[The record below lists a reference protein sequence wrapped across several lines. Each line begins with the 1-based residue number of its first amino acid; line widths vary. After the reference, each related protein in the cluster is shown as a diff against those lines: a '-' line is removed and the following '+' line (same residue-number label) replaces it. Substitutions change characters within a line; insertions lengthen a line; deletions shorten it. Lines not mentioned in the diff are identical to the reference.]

1 MALSGGSASMRRF
14 PGLNLLAWVLIS
26 GANTIVKGM
35 NVSAVTA
42 LSGSQSR
49 IDFTTPMP
57 SANYQ
62 IEMVNSAGIRVIAG
76 IMAAAS
82 VNIYAREATGTAAVN
97 FTDMTYVAVYA

>member
-26 GANTIVKGM
+26 GATNIVKGM

-42 LSGSQSR
+42 INGTTSR
-49 IDFTTPMP
+49 IDFSTPMP

-62 IEMVNSAGIRVIAG
+62 IEIVNSGGVRIVCG
-76 IMAAAS
+76 SLTAAS
-82 VNIYAREATGTAAVN
+82 MNISGREATGTGTTAIIE
-97 FTDMTYVAVYA
+97 MTYVAVYA